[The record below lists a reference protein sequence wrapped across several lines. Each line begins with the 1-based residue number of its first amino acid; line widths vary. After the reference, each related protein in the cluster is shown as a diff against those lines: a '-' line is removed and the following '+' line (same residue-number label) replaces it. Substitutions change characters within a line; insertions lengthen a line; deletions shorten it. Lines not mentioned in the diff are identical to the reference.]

1 MFNLKAAN
9 NQVILTSETYS
20 TKAGVLS
27 GIASVKQNAPNDSR
41 YERKKAKDD
50 SAYFV
55 LKAVNAEPIG
65 KSEMYSS
72 TSKMEAGIA
81 SVKTNAPTAP
91 VKDLTK

>member
-1 MFNLKAAN
+1 
-9 NQVILTSETYS
+9 
-20 TKAGVLS
+20 
-27 GIASVKQNAPNDSR
+27 
-41 YERKKAKDD
+41 
-50 SAYFV
+50 V